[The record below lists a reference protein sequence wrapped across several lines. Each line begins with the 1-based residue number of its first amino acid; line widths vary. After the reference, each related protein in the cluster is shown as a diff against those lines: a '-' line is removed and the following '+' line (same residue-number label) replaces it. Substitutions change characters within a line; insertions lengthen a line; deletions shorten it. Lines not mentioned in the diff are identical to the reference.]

1 METAMQDPVFAD
13 DFKEYLSRVISE
25 QYPDGDVPPSDF
37 PPETTLHHV
46 CCDRPPHPKDA
57 DYEVTSK
64 THLTRLV
71 AACNVHK
78 HTQTC
83 YKYGHK
89 TCRFGF
95 ERPEVEISHIKDGV
109 IYLQRKKGN
118 GWVNNYNSIMLQI
131 LRCNTDMKFI
141 CNGMDSK
148 ALSFYI
154 TDYITKKALTTHNAF
169 PLIIAA
175 QQQIDEGIF
184 PCLPNPDYTPAQQRN
199 RDLVVK
205 CLNKLTTHTERS
217 GPEVATLLLGKDL
230 QYKSHTFTKA
240 FITTFVN
247 ELSPKP
253 AEAESESSASSSE
266 YLLVKTVL

>member
-1 METAMQDPVFAD
+1 VNLDAPFTGEWITKEERARLVAEDPVAAAKFFHHLVDIWLHKFLGVTDAKRENDPGVLGRVSGYFGTVETQGRGSLHLHILVWLHGSKNLEEMETAMQDPVFAD

-25 QYPDGDVPPSDF
+25 QFPDGDVPPCDF

-46 CCDRPPHPKDA
+46 CCDRPPHPKDV
-57 DYEVTSK
+57 DYDVTSK

-71 AACNVHK
+71 TACNVHK

-141 CNGMDSK
+141 CNGQQGSVVLHHGLYYEESPDH
-148 ALSFYI
+148 
-154 TDYITKKALTTHNAF
+154 TQCF
-169 PLIIAA
+169 P
-175 QQQIDEGIF
+175 
-184 PCLPNPDYTPAQQRN
+184 
-199 RDLVVK
+199 
-205 CLNKLTTHTERS
+205 
-217 GPEVATLLLGKDL
+217 
-230 QYKSHTFTKA
+230 
-240 FITTFVN
+240 VN
-247 ELSPKP
+247 NC
-253 AEAESESSASSSE
+253 SSAANR
-266 YLLVKTVL
+266 